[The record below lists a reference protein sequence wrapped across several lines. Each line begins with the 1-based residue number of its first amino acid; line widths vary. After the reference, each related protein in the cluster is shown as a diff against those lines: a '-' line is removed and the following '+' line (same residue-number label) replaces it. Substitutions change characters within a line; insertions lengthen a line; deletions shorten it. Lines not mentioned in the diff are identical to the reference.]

1 MAFSREDILNVSVRE
16 YKDKQRSCILY
27 NTERIITSSGYM
39 FILLDNKNKRN
50 ITASLHHDRHFD
62 IKEVGKVSVSYITI
76 NTREEL
82 QNNDIIEYNNI
93 KYAILKQENYN
104 AEMDMYHYIGQT
116 CYGYNTYFIIYDLQ
130 DIENELNLN
139 SFELLY
145 NMLKSIK
152 INGEDL
158 FVYPAFLKL
167 ENINKYLSV
176 NKFIVIEILDT
187 KEVNLLKRVYNQD
200 NTSSYILNNND
211 KIKIRFINFNKNE
224 TYSIIGQLETRL
236 ANNGNNNIGLVSNF
250 NIYTDK
256 EHEVAMNLKSL
267 INIIEFDVNYNIT
280 AKDNEEKTNKLIKQ
294 IFYQANL
301 K

>member
-16 YKDKQRSCILY
+16 YRDKQESCILY

-50 ITASLHHDRHFD
+50 IQASLHHDKHFD

-104 AEMDMYHYIGQT
+104 SEMDMYHYVGQT
-116 CYGYNTYFIIYDLQ
+116 CYGYNSYFIIYDLQ
-130 DIENELNLN
+130 DLENELNLN
-139 SFELLY
+139 SFELIY

-152 INGEDL
+152 LNGNDL

-167 ENINKYLSV
+167 ENINKYMSV
-176 NKFIVIEILDT
+176 NKFIVVEILDT
-187 KEVNLLKRVYNQD
+187 KELSLLKRIYNQD

-211 KIKIRFINFNKNE
+211 KVKIRFINFNMNE
-224 TYSIIGQLETRL
+224 VYTIIGQLETRL
-236 ANNGNNNIGLVSNF
+236 ADNGNNNIGLVSNF
-250 NIYTDK
+250 NIYADK

-267 INIIEFDVNYNIT
+267 INIIEFDVNYNII
-280 AKDNEEKTNKLIKQ
+280 AKDNEAKTNKLIKQ
-294 IFYQANL
+294 VFYQANL